1 MVPRSGCG
9 LIWMLPIHEANDI
22 PYRSKRDGRMHACG
36 HDGHTTM
43 LLGAARY
50 LAETRNFAG
59 TVHSI
64 FQPAE
69 EGIQMIKR
77 DRTELSD
84 ETINELRSEILE
96 FLAPV
101 DAASPWCSEYV
112 FDDLK
117 LFESF
122 KGLDID
128 DQDTRQLLRDTIN
141 ETLHTLAQ
149 EGVVEIKHDPTGEKF
164 ALSTALHDPEYIAD
178 QEAYANLKGAVL
190 SEARKQGFK
199 AKWRYRDGWRLVNHG
214 GKLVAYGPMWRLAEF
229 LGIKEVRR

>member
-1 MVPRSGCG
+1 
-9 LIWMLPIHEANDI
+9 
-22 PYRSKRDGRMHACG
+22 
-36 HDGHTTM
+36 
-43 LLGAARY
+43 
-50 LAETRNFAG
+50 
-59 TVHSI
+59 
-64 FQPAE
+64 
-69 EGIQMIKR
+69 MIKR

-101 DAASPWCSEYV
+101 DAASPWGSEYV

-117 LFESF
+117 LFDSF
-122 KGLDID
+122 KGLDSD
-128 DQDTRQLLRDTIN
+128 AQDTRQVLRDTIN

-190 SEARKQGFK
+190 SEARKQ
-199 AKWRYRDGWRLVNHG
+199 
-214 GKLVAYGPMWRLAEF
+214 
-229 LGIKEVRR
+229 

>member
-1 MVPRSGCG
+1 
-9 LIWMLPIHEANDI
+9 
-22 PYRSKRDGRMHACG
+22 
-36 HDGHTTM
+36 
-43 LLGAARY
+43 
-50 LAETRNFAG
+50 
-59 TVHSI
+59 
-64 FQPAE
+64 
-69 EGIQMIKR
+69 MIKR

-190 SEARKQGFK
+190 GEARKQGFK
-199 AKWRYRDGWRLVNHG
+199 AKWRYRDGWRLVNQG
-214 GKLVAYGPMWRLAEF
+214 GKIVAYGPMWRLAEF
-229 LGIKEVRR
+229 LGIKGVRQ